1 MPEQGISSTHNFGM
15 SRAAAETSFLG
26 SGAKLFPVAP
36 NLWKRQMGLSSD
48 KRASV
53 RLAEIW
59 LGRKLKMKDAN
70 LAEATLLAVWY
81 AFRLAHL
88 RIAPRERAKFGLL
101 S

>member
-15 SRAAAETSFLG
+15 SRASAETCLLAAG
-26 SGAKLFPVAP
+26 GALVPVAP
-36 NLWKRQMGLSSD
+36 SLWKRQMGLSQNKHDSL
-48 KRASV
+48 

-59 LGRKLKMKDAN
+59 LGRRLRVKDHN

-81 AFRLAHL
+81 LFRLAHL
-88 RIAPRERAKFGLL
+88 RLAPEERAKFGIL